1 MSNDQEAVATN
12 KGRRQLL
19 VIMGI
24 AFVTLGGSYLL
35 FYFASSG
42 TGWGTTNHGTFVQ
55 PHTTTEQLGWVIR
68 PEERN
73 WRLWVVADDGCDELC
88 AGKVK
93 DLRALHILLSAEA
106 GRVRRALTVKN
117 AVTENVELPEAF
129 PKLERVDLLTPQ
141 TVEAGVYIVDP
152 NGNLVLYY
160 DMARNPKDIL
170 QDLKKMLR
178 VSQIG

>member
-1 MSNDQEAVATN
+1 M
-12 KGRRQLL
+12 
-19 VIMGI
+19 
-24 AFVTLGGSYLL
+24 
-35 FYFASSG
+35 
-42 TGWGTTNHGTFVQ
+42 
-55 PHTTTEQLGWVIR
+55 
-68 PEERN
+68 
-73 WRLWVVADDGCDELC
+73 
-88 AGKVK
+88 
-93 DLRALHILLSAEA
+93 
-106 GRVRRALTVKN
+106 RRALTVKN